1 MIKKK
6 KQCCLLLEYA
16 FNPKSFYLK
25 KYLSIIHHF
34 KKMKVYQFE
43 FENPHEER
51 RSFPVSYL
59 NFNHGLRCFFSAI
72 KDDWRIGS
80 IIEVF
85 IANKHPRRLIFRIES
100 RPEGD
105 LISDFRKCPLKE
117 NREYRFNFKTLEL
130 NERRN

>member
-1 MIKKK
+1 
-6 KQCCLLLEYA
+6 
-16 FNPKSFYLK
+16 
-25 KYLSIIHHF
+25 
-34 KKMKVYQFE
+34 MKVYQFE

-51 RSFPVSYL
+51 RMFPVSYL

-72 KDDWRIGS
+72 KDDWRLGS

-100 RPEGD
+100 RSEGD

-117 NREYRFNFKTLEL
+117 NKEYRFNFKTLEL
-130 NERRN
+130 NERRY

>member
-1 MIKKK
+1 
-6 KQCCLLLEYA
+6 
-16 FNPKSFYLK
+16 
-25 KYLSIIHHF
+25 
-34 KKMKVYQFE
+34 MKVYQFE

-51 RSFPVSYL
+51 RMFPVSYL

-85 IANKHPRRLIFRIES
+85 IANEHPRRLIFRIES
-100 RPEGD
+100 RSEGD

-117 NREYRFNFKTLEL
+117 NKEYRFNFKTLEL